1 MSTPLVIEALYKEV
15 RHMVPAGE
23 TFPMDDLATYKERAQ
38 AWLKNNSE
46 LYTPEIE
53 GADWQE
59 VYETFK

>member
-1 MSTPLVIEALYKEV
+1 
-15 RHMVPAGE
+15 MVPAGE